1 MNYRINENLCQAKLS
16 IIRRISD
23 LALENK
29 QPDERVV
36 LFSSGQPADE
46 AMPVE
51 LVKEYTAKVIDEYGC
66 DVIQYGGHKGYPKL
80 FPVGNNLG
88 GGVVN
93 TDRGMRRLPYPQS
106 EYNTNLTNVNAAVGM
121 LGGADNAGTDLWWA
135 KKN

>member
-80 FPVGNNLG
+80 FPEIRKFLNKDGEVAKEDDDFIVTYGS
-88 GGVVN
+88 
-93 TDRGMRRLPYPQS
+93 S
-106 EYNTNLTNVNAAVGM
+106 EAILQ
-121 LGGADNAGTDLWWA
+121 
-135 KKN
+135 

>member
-36 LFSSGQPADE
+36 LFSSCQPADE

-51 LVKEYTAKVIDEYGC
+51 LVKEYTAKVIDE
-66 DVIQYGGHKGYPKL
+66 
-80 FPVGNNLG
+80 
-88 GGVVN
+88 
-93 TDRGMRRLPYPQS
+93 
-106 EYNTNLTNVNAAVGM
+106 
-121 LGGADNAGTDLWWA
+121 
-135 KKN
+135 